1 MGAEVLIPILGS
13 IAGAVVSKA
22 ITPKPPQPEQAAAA
36 VPPPE
41 PPPAPQATKN
51 PVTPALARK
60 ANAAAEGGGPN
71 SPNNTLLTGPS
82 GVSND
87 LLQLGRATL
96 LGQ

>member
-22 ITPKPPQPEQAAAA
+22 ITPKPQQQQQAA
-36 VPPPE
+36 PPAPE
-41 PPPAPQATKN
+41 PAPAPQATKN